1 MDENDSL
8 ISELDSEQANAI
20 DSVIG
25 KKIWNIEVL
34 EEGDQS
40 MVKIMFSEDEETDF
54 IKPEIL
60 DVRPIQVLTA
70 ITEDT
75 PFARVGKMLQSE
87 EVSREGSIDVE
98 QGESRE

>member
-8 ISELDSEQANAI
+8 ISELDSEQAKAI

-54 IKPEIL
+54 ILLHAEGMDMYIVNEKPK
-60 DVRPIQVLTA
+60 VTH
-70 ITEDT
+70 
-75 PFARVGKMLQSE
+75 
-87 EVSREGSIDVE
+87 
-98 QGESRE
+98 

>member
-54 IKPEIL
+54 ILLHAEGMDMYIVNAKPK
-60 DVRPIQVLTA
+60 VTH
-70 ITEDT
+70 
-75 PFARVGKMLQSE
+75 
-87 EVSREGSIDVE
+87 
-98 QGESRE
+98 

>member
-1 MDENDSL
+1 MDENDSV

-54 IKPEIL
+54 ILLHAEGMDMYIVNEKPK
-60 DVRPIQVLTA
+60 VTH
-70 ITEDT
+70 
-75 PFARVGKMLQSE
+75 
-87 EVSREGSIDVE
+87 
-98 QGESRE
+98 

>member
-1 MDENDSL
+1 MDENDSV

-54 IKPEIL
+54 ILLHAEGMDMYIVNAKPK
-60 DVRPIQVLTA
+60 VTH
-70 ITEDT
+70 
-75 PFARVGKMLQSE
+75 
-87 EVSREGSIDVE
+87 
-98 QGESRE
+98 

>member
-1 MDENDSL
+1 MDENDSV
-8 ISELDSEQANAI
+8 ISELDSEQAKAI

-54 IKPEIL
+54 ILLHAEGMDMYIVNAKPK
-60 DVRPIQVLTA
+60 VTH
-70 ITEDT
+70 
-75 PFARVGKMLQSE
+75 
-87 EVSREGSIDVE
+87 
-98 QGESRE
+98 